1 MALGSQLGGRRVRPS
16 EFVEIELKVAYGGQW
31 YLANVRWGGDL
42 HLSES
47 LGAFET
53 FEAFRR
59 MEGLVL

>member
-1 MALGSQLGGRRVRPS
+1 MLV
-16 EFVEIELKVAYGGQW
+16 
-31 YLANVRWGGDL
+31 NVRWGGDC

-59 MEGLVL
+59 MEGEIRVLVGSRRLKGPCLHSA